1 MLKLDNKKEKIQQ
14 GDLKIM
20 IKVEKRT
27 DEDFIKSVID
37 GLIKQNQII
46 VNLTNLGNDRYKIDE
61 IIKPSKR
68 DMRKSLTRQD

>member
-1 MLKLDNKKEKIQQ
+1 MLKLDSKKEKIQQ

-46 VNLTNLGNDRYKIDE
+46 VKGKQYSAVL
-61 IIKPSKR
+61 
-68 DMRKSLTRQD
+68 